1 MEFSTSPASAK
12 CCAKSSGWLSISSG
26 KWVSSA
32 PAICA
37 CNAWRGPRKQCAVGS
52 ILDKRVLEQ
61 ERGIR
66 KCATLKNQT
75 CVNQPAEGIL
85 QYCLAALRDRGQQLI
100 GEV

>member
-1 MEFSTSPASAK
+1 M
-12 CCAKSSGWLSISSG
+12 
-26 KWVSSA
+26 
-32 PAICA
+32 
-37 CNAWRGPRKQCAVGS
+37 
-52 ILDKRVLEQ
+52 LEQ

-100 GEV
+100 GEVAAYGGADLSYFLGYRTEAVKTSQQRRVQAQRDRE